1 MSAGLRSGL
10 LYSLSLGVG
19 DNKKPAQPSRINDR
33 RFQLGGPTDVRGFR
47 ECGLE
52 PGDRNDSVGGDV
64 YMAGGANIYYFP
76 IPKVGPIYSFLV
88 LIFALVDS
96 LCFFPIHRL

>member
-1 MSAGLRSGL
+1 M
-10 LYSLSLGVG
+10 
-19 DNKKPAQPSRINDR
+19 
-33 RFQLGGPTDVRGFR
+33 RGFR

-96 LCFFPIHRL
+96 LCFFPYIGFNFPGLLINSLACLVWVLPNI